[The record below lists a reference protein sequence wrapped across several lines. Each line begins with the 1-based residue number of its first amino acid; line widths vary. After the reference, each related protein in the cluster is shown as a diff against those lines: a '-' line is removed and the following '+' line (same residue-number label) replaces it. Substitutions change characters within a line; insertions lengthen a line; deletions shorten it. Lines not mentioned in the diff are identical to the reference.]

1 MRIIAGSRRGTTIQ
15 LPKNFESRPTTDT
28 AKESLFNIISNE
40 FEFEDLR
47 VLDLFSGS
55 GSISYEFASRGANVT
70 TLEILPHYCQFI
82 RKTAID
88 LKLNIKVVHGNVFS
102 ILKKEG
108 QQFDVVF
115 ADPPYTLKGIETI
128 PDLVINNNH
137 LVDNGLLIV
146 EHGKT
151 ISFASHPYFDEER
164 TYGSVHF
171 SFFRKENKE

>member
-1 MRIIAGSRRGTTIQ
+1 MRIIAGSRRGTTIH

-40 FEFEDLR
+40 FEFEELE
-47 VLDLFSGS
+47 VLDLFAGS
-55 GSISYEFASRGANVT
+55 GSISYEFASRGAKVT
-70 TLEILPHYCQFI
+70 TLEILPQYCQFI
-82 RKTAID
+82 RKTAAE
-88 LKLNIKVVHGNVFS
+88 LKFAIKVVHGNVFS

-108 QQFDVVF
+108 QKFDVVF

-128 PDLVINNNH
+128 PDLIIDNNH
-137 LVDNGLLIV
+137 LNDNGLLIV

-151 ISFASHPYFDEER
+151 VSFASHPFFTEER
-164 TYGSVHF
+164 SYGSVRF